1 MSDNVWRKCGSCK
14 KDILYNGIY
23 QRCSVSSCHK
33 LAFCSVD
40 CWDHH
45 VPVMNHKSAWA
56 EEENAPPKDGERIQ
70 GMAKKI
76 MISGAP
82 SNAKSIEAQEILI
95 VASKLK
101 DYVKN
106 KHGLNTSGDVMEK
119 LSAIVRVIADQAC
132 DHAKS
137 QGRKTLMDRDFQ

>member
-1 MSDNVWRKCGSCK
+1 
-14 KDILYNGIY
+14 
-23 QRCSVSSCHK
+23 
-33 LAFCSVD
+33 
-40 CWDHH
+40 
-45 VPVMNHKSAWA
+45 MNHKSAWA